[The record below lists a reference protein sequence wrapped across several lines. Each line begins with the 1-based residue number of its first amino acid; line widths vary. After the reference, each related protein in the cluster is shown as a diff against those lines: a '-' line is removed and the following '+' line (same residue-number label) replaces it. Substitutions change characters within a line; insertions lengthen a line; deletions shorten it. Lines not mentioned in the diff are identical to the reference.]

1 MELKR
6 IISIFLN
13 EISNYR
19 NYYLTSSMKLNSS
32 ALFEV
37 KSLGAELD
45 PLASFV
51 NGSDVSKNQLLKFH
65 VVEPIRIDRDAI
77 VRGCQ
82 CNSSSTIMC
91 HIYMIGWVL
100 VCLLAAF
107 GFMFLYKKIKKRGKK
122 VNKNVRFYF

>member
-1 MELKR
+1 
-6 IISIFLN
+6 
-13 EISNYR
+13 
-19 NYYLTSSMKLNSS
+19 MKLNSS

-51 NGSDVSKNQLLKFH
+51 NGTDIANNHNNSSNSSGIFEVKPLGAELDPLASFVNGSDVSKNQLLKFH
-65 VVEPIRIDRDAI
+65 DVEPIRIDRDAI

-91 HIYMIGWVL
+91 HIYMIGGV
-100 VCLLAAF
+100 
-107 GFMFLYKKIKKRGKK
+107 
-122 VNKNVRFYF
+122 FYF